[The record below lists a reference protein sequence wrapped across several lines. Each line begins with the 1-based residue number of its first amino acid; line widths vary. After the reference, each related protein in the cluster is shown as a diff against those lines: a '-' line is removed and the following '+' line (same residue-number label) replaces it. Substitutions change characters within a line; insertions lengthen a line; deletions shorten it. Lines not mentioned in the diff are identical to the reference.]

1 MRSPPVA
8 AAAQAATYRAEL
20 PARLC
25 ARFGEWAR
33 AWEAAHCSLKCAQ
46 SGELFSEK
54 CVCAVS
60 VEGNMTHVTDAFMA
74 GAFLRQLLWQG
85 RALWDEHALLRATR
99 LARDR
104 QLDLDARRAEHP
116 TRQRGLSGRW
126 VQGGAAP
133 APQRVDDA
141 YNLYVDYKRSD
152 AAREAHQHGERAPV
166 PEFDTLYRA
175 ALAVRLAGL
184 LLADPLLSPAP
195 LACPALFDPAA
206 APAFDPAEGPPMTLR
221 LLYPHRDPYWPTYG
235 HPADEF

>member
-1 MRSPPVA
+1 MFSNLFNESDFFLHFPILLPSSPPPPKGSH
-8 AAAQAATYRAEL
+8 RI
-20 PARLC
+20 R
-25 ARFGEWAR
+25 
-33 AWEAAHCSLKCAQ
+33 EACRRR
-46 SGELFSEK
+46 
-54 CVCAVS
+54 V
-60 VEGNMTHVTDAFMA
+60 
-74 GAFLRQLLWQG
+74 
-85 RALWDEHALLRATR
+85 ALLRATR